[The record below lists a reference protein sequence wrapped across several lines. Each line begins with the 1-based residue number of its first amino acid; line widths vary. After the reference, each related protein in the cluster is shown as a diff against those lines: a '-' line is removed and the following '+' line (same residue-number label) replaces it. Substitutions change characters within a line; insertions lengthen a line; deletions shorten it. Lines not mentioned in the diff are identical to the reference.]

1 MIVQQSLVSTL
12 SLVLLRCNFQPLV
25 SSSPHTIIVCSV
37 CVCACLPS
45 RLKWMQVSTPTGM
58 IAGVNSTVP
67 LVVDDEPVWPYRAVM
82 LDTGRH
88 YLSIETIQKTIDGMA
103 ALKLNVLHW
112 HILDSTSFPVQSL
125 KFPQLSAKGAYSS
138 LAVYSLVRPLFGPR

>member
-1 MIVQQSLVSTL
+1 
-12 SLVLLRCNFQPLV
+12 
-25 SSSPHTIIVCSV
+25 
-37 CVCACLPS
+37 
-45 RLKWMQVSTPTGM
+45 MQVSTPTGM
-58 IAGVNSTVP
+58 VAGVNSTVP
-67 LVVDDEPVWPYRAVM
+67 LVVVDEPVWPYRAVM

-125 KFPQLSAKGAYSS
+125 KFQQLSAKGAYSS
-138 LAVYSLVRPLFGPR
+138 LAVYSLVRPLFEPRSFIGLAPQPRHRHARVNTRARVGTCAHTHHLDRFYVCPLVPLAG

>member
-1 MIVQQSLVSTL
+1 
-12 SLVLLRCNFQPLV
+12 
-25 SSSPHTIIVCSV
+25 
-37 CVCACLPS
+37 
-45 RLKWMQVSTPTGM
+45 MQVSTPTGM

-138 LAVYSLVRPLFGPR
+138 LAVYSLVRPLFGPRSFIGLAWWGSTATTQTLTREHTCTCRDLCTHTPS